1 MSLLLAAVCAQAQ
14 TTPQQWR
21 DSVSTLIGAIN
32 KDPKNVNLRL
42 LKAEGNINLRQW
54 DYAVQEYGYVL
65 RLDPQNL
72 AALYFRAYCHTQ
84 QHHYDLA
91 KVDYETF
98 LTIQPEHLEAHLGL
112 AHTLQK
118 LGRKTDTFDELNR
131 IVLLFPDSA
140 DAYAARA
147 AYEAERQQYD
157 AAVYDWDEALRR
169 QPENVE
175 YGVSKVDA
183 LIRLGR
189 REEARELLDAIVRRG
204 TPRGALKEW
213 YDQLK

>member
-140 DAYAARA
+140 HAYAARA
-147 AYEAERQQYD
+147 AYEAEQQQYD

-175 YGVSKVDA
+175 FGVSKVDA

>member
-1 MSLLLAAVCAQAQ
+1 MSLLLVAVCAQAQ
-14 TTPQQWR
+14 ITPQQWR

-84 QHHYDLA
+84 QHHYNLA

-147 AYEAERQQYD
+147 AYEAEQQQYD